1 MYWQA
6 NNDLDEYSVYQA
18 NPAIKVRDRIIL

>member
-1 MYWQA
+1 MYWQV

-18 NPAIKVRDRIIL
+18 NPPIKVRDRIIL

>member
-6 NNDLDEYSVYQA
+6 NKDLDEYSVYQG